1 MEENVIH
8 SREAASMRPH
18 TVRKV
23 TVLLVVIA
31 LAASDATAGPKP
43 GSLYHSPLK
52 NFDVT
57 VPKFNGKMEV
67 KESHDEIHG
76 WLACVGE
83 MGDVSRIG
91 YQRVP
96 PSPPSAAV
104 SADSLARLC
113 RTALASLD
121 SLPRA
126 TLLAVVTPL
135 DPSARKS
142 QAEQFAATCPG
153 GTPTAPGGGAWSDS
167 DFVAVAA
174 LHLTALLNAQNMLMA
189 RYQPRFVS
197 REAIL
202 RDGTLMTLAISLTP
216 SESGAVNLATGKPL
230 DAVYAH
236 LVFIRNGFLYILA
249 TRANDFAAGMA
260 MGHGGRPEDEL
271 GPIARRLVFEL
282 YQQIKFQ

>member
-1 MEENVIH
+1 MKL
-8 SREAASMRPH
+8 R
-18 TVRKV
+18 TVREV
-23 TVLLVVIA
+23 TLLLVVIA
-31 LAASDATAGPKP
+31 LAASDAIAGPKP

-57 VPKFNGKMEV
+57 VPKFNGKTEV
-67 KESHDEIHG
+67 KENHDEIHG

-96 PSPPSAAV
+96 PDPPSAAL

-113 RTALASLD
+113 RNALASLD
-121 SLPRA
+121 SLPRV
-126 TLLAVVTPL
+126 TLVAAVTPL

-142 QAEQFAATCPG
+142 LADQIALRCPG
-153 GTPTAPGGGAWSDS
+153 GTLTAPGGAWSDS
-167 DFVAVAA
+167 DIVALSA
-174 LHLTALLNAQNMLMA
+174 LELAILLQGQDVLMA

-202 RDGTLMTLAISLTP
+202 RDGTLMALAISVMP
-216 SESGAVNLATGKPL
+216 SESGAMNMTTGKPI

-236 LVFIRNGFLYILA
+236 LVFIRNDFLYILA
-249 TRANDFAAGMA
+249 ARANDFAAGIA
-260 MGHGGRPEDEL
+260 LGHGGRPEDEL

-282 YQQIKFQ
+282 YQQIKFL

>member
-1 MEENVIH
+1 MTL
-8 SREAASMRPH
+8 R
-18 TVRKV
+18 TVREL
-23 TVLLVVIA
+23 TLLVVVIA

-57 VPKFNGKMEV
+57 VPKFNGKTEV
-67 KESHDEIHG
+67 KESHDDIHG

-96 PSPPSAAV
+96 PGSASAAL

-113 RTALASLD
+113 RTALSSLD

-126 TLLAVVTPL
+126 TLVAAVTPL

-142 QAEQFAATCPG
+142 QSEQFAFTCPG

-167 DFVAVAA
+167 HFVSVAA
-174 LHLTALLNAQNMLMA
+174 LHLTALLRAQDMLMA

-197 REAIL
+197 REAK
-202 RDGTLMTLAISLTP
+202 DGLTSKDIMGIYTDRHGDLWLAGNGVFKFD
-216 SESGAVNLATGKPL
+216 GASF
-230 DAVYAH
+230 DRIH
-236 LVFIRNGFLYILA
+236 
-249 TRANDFAAGMA
+249 
-260 MGHGGRPEDEL
+260 
-271 GPIARRLVFEL
+271 
-282 YQQIKFQ
+282 

>member
-1 MEENVIH
+1 MTL
-8 SREAASMRPH
+8 R
-18 TVRKV
+18 TVRELTLRV
-23 TVLLVVIA
+23 VVIA

-96 PSPPSAAV
+96 PNPPSAAV

-113 RTALASLD
+113 QGALASLD
-121 SLPRA
+121 SLPRVSLVA
-126 TLLAVVTPL
+126 AVTSL

-142 QAEQFAATCPG
+142 LADDIALRCPG
-153 GTPTAPGGGAWSDS
+153 GKLTAPGGGAWADS
-167 DFVAVAA
+167 DIVALAA
-174 LHLTALLNAQNMLMA
+174 LELSILLQGQEVLMA

-197 REAIL
+197 REAMM
-202 RDGTLMTLAISLTP
+202 RDGTLMALAISVTP
-216 SESGAVNLATGKPL
+216 SESGAMNMATGKSI

-236 LVFIRNGFLYILA
+236 LVFLRNDFLYILA
-249 TRANDFAAGMA
+249 ARANDFAAGLA
-260 MGHGGRPEDEL
+260 MSHEGRPEDEL
-271 GPIARRLVFEL
+271 GPIARKHVLDL
-282 YQQIKFQ
+282 YQQITFH